1 MAYQKCIN
9 DVISILKDK
18 YPNNIWNKSEED
30 SLIRF
35 SVLFEH
41 IGKQVLLQDEEILI
55 RLHNEVYKGLTIVGY
70 KVPLMDIDI
79 DPNFRQFNEYDKD
92 YDECEIELENNQFKF
107 NLT

>member
-1 MAYQKCIN
+1 MAYQKCVN
-9 DVISILKDK
+9 DVISMLKDK

-30 SLIRF
+30 SQIRF
-35 SVLFEH
+35 IELFKH
-41 IGKQVLLQDEEILI
+41 LGKKILPHNEEILI

-79 DPNFRQFNEYDKD
+79 DPDVRQFTEYDKD